1 MTTPTTPQ
9 HPVPPQGAP
18 QQPGQAPQ
26 QPGQAPQQP
35 GQAPAQPYWPG
46 QAGPG
51 GPGGYVSPVPVRAAH
66 LGDAVVAEWTK
77 IRSLRSTMW
86 TLGTMLVTVIGLGL
100 TWSLL
105 YSNSDEV
112 LSADNVLGVG
122 AVGVLLGMIPVLT
135 LGVLTI
141 SSEYGTGL
149 VRTTLTACP
158 SRSRVLTAKA
168 IVLGS
173 LAFVTTLVATLLVAM
188 ISSALLSDRI
198 TEDPTTGEWF
208 KATVGVSL
216 YVALAG
222 LLALAVGTL
231 LRHSAGAITTMLG
244 LVLFPPL
251 LSLFLQ
257 SDAVE
262 KIGEVLL
269 KYSIPMQL
277 FTLYGAEID
286 SGPSGWDAL
295 WIMLA
300 LAAAATAGAHL
311 ALNKRDA

>member
-9 HPVPPQGAP
+9 HPAPPQGAP
-18 QQPGQAPQ
+18 QH
-26 QPGQAPQQP
+26 P

-86 TLGTMLVTVIGLGL
+86 TLGTMLVLVVGLGL
-100 TWSLL
+100 TLSLVA
-105 YSNSDEV
+105 SASDKLASGE
-112 LSADNVLGVG
+112 DMLGLG

-168 IVLGS
+168 IVFGS
-173 LAFVTTLVATLLVAM
+173 LSFVTTLIATLLVAM
-188 ISSALLSDRI
+188 ISAALLSDQV
-198 TEDPTTGEWF
+198 TEDPTAGQWF

-231 LRHSAGAITTMLG
+231 LRHSAGAITGMLG
-244 LVLFPPL
+244 LVLLPPL

-257 SDAVE
+257 ADAV
-262 KIGEVLL
+262 KDIGEVLA

-277 FTLYGAEID
+277 FTLYGANVD
-286 SGPSGWDAL
+286 GGPSGWEPL

-300 LAAAATAGAHL
+300 LTAAATAGAHL
-311 ALNKRDA
+311 VLNKRDA

>member
-26 QPGQAPQQP
+26 QPQGPQQP

-66 LGDAVVAEWTK
+66 LGDAVIAEWTK

-86 TLGTMLVTVIGLGL
+86 TLGTMLVLVVGLGL
-100 TWSLL
+100 TWSLVF
-105 YSNSDEV
+105 SGRDE
-112 LSADNVLGVG
+112 LISAESLTSLG

-168 IVLGS
+168 IVLGG
-173 LAFVTTLVATLLVAM
+173 LAFVTTLIATLLVAM
-188 ISSALLSDRI
+188 ISSALLGDQV
-198 TEDPTTGEWF
+198 TEDPTAGQWF

-251 LSLFLQ
+251 LSIFLQ
-257 SDAVE
+257 ADAVRD
-262 KIGEVLL
+262 IGQALL
-269 KYSIPMQL
+269 KYSIPTQL
-277 FTLYGAEID
+277 LTLYGGDIE
-286 SGPSGWDAL
+286 SGPSGWDGL

-311 ALNKRDA
+311 VLNKRDA

>member
-9 HPVPPQGAP
+9 HPVPPQG
-18 QQPGQAPQ
+18 
-26 QPGQAPQQP
+26 APQQP

-77 IRSLRSTMW
+77 IRSLRSTVW
-86 TLGTMLVTVIGLGL
+86 TLSTMLVIVIGLGL
-100 TWSLL
+100 TVSLVI
-105 YSNSDEV
+105 SSQEGS
-112 LSADNVLGVG
+112 LSGEGMLAAVG

-141 SSEYGTGL
+141 TSEYGTGL
-149 VRTTLTACP
+149 IRTTFTACP

-168 IVLGS
+168 IVFGS
-173 LAFVTTLVATLLVAM
+173 LAFVTTLIATLVVGLMA
-188 ISSALLSDRI
+188 SAILSDKI
-198 TEDPTTGEWF
+198 DESPTAGQWF

-216 YVALAG
+216 YVAAAG
-222 LLALAVGTL
+222 LLALAVGAL
-231 LRHSAGAITTMLG
+231 LRHSAGAITGMLG
-244 LVLFPPL
+244 LVLLPPL
-251 LSLFLQ
+251 LSLFLR
-257 SDAVE
+257 SEAVH

-269 KYSIPMQL
+269 TYSIPMQL
-277 FTLYGAEID
+277 ISLYGGEVE
-286 SGPSGWDAL
+286 SGPTGWGSL
-295 WIMLA
+295 GLMVG

-311 ALNKRDA
+311 VLNKRDA

>member
-18 QQPGQAPQ
+18 QQPGQG
-26 QPGQAPQQP
+26 PG
-35 GQAPAQPYWPG
+35 PAQPSWPG
-46 QAGPG
+46 QA

-66 LGDAVVAEWTK
+66 LGDAIAAEWTK

-86 TLGTMLVTVIGLGL
+86 TLGTMLVIVVGLGL
-100 TWSLL
+100 TLSLVA
-105 YSNSDEV
+105 SASDELADGEDM
-112 LSADNVLGVG
+112 LSLG

-149 VRTTLTACP
+149 IRTTLTACP

-173 LAFVTTLVATLLVAM
+173 LAFVTTLIATLLVAM
-188 ISSALLSDRI
+188 ISAALLDDQVLD
-198 TEDPTTGEWF
+198 DPTAGQWF

-216 YVALAG
+216 YVALGG
-222 LLALAVGTL
+222 LLALAVGAL

-244 LVLFPPL
+244 LVLLPPL

-257 SDAVE
+257 AEAVQ
-262 KIGEVLL
+262 KIGEVLA

-277 FTLYGAEID
+277 FTLYGAEVE
-286 SGPSGWDAL
+286 SGPSGWDPL
-295 WIMLA
+295 WIMLV
-300 LAAAATAGAHL
+300 LTAAATAGAHL
-311 ALNKRDA
+311 VINKRDA